1 MHGKERK
8 EGERERGESNI
19 FPPSFVVV
27 VASAAVD

>member
-8 EGERERGESNI
+8 EGGERREQHLS
-19 FPPSFVVV
+19 PSFVVV